1 MTWRTFSE
9 ALWRPTNPENPPTT
23 YDGIGFVFCSADP
36 YVGVDLDNCRDPE
49 VGTVAEWAQKI
60 IDSFA
65 DSYVEA
71 SPSGTGVHIIF
82 EGTLKDGAKKKKQ
95 STGIEAYGQDR
106 YRETGDDDNKNEAR
120 AEDRENKRAQSTEPA
135 LQGGLSQKKVREVL
149 GEPAYYQGPARALAE
164 YREDPSAENLARL
177 TRSIRF
183 SPGICPRRGGSAR
196 SGWSGP
202 PSSSRVLTAGSRG
215 PCRSSGRVCRRSP
228 CVEGSL
234 RNAGLRG

>member
-1 MTWRTFSE
+1 VCWRTEVREGKPTKVPYTPGTLRRASSTDLMSWRTFSE
-9 ALWRPTNPENPPTT
+9 ALEAYESGEPP

-149 GEPAYYQGPARALAE
+149 GEPAYYQGPARDLAE

-183 SPGICPRRGGSAR
+183 SLGMSTEGWER
-196 SGWSGP
+196 SVGVV
-202 PSSSRVLTAGSRG
+202 RTAL
-215 PCRSSGRVCRRSP
+215 
-228 CVEGSL
+228 E
-234 RNAGLRG
+234 